1 MAWFS
6 GDRPLGEALELM
18 NKEGITSLAVVDN
31 QYNVVGNISTV
42 DVKVRTATCSNLCSL
57 QQLISTCFSSS
68 PSQAKFTY

>member
-1 MAWFS
+1 MTS

-42 DVKVRTATCSNLCSL
+42 DVKVRTATCCNLYL
-57 QQLISTCFSSS
+57 NPQLRLTCFSSLL
-68 PSQAKFTY
+68 SQAKFTY